1 MVLRPRTG
9 AWLLLVL
16 AALTSAGVFAT
27 VPHQGLPLVAVMA
40 SLLPLQL
47 AALFWVAVRAAP
59 TAVEHRPPALK
70 PQASD

>member
-9 AWLLLVL
+9 AWLLLML

-27 VPHQGLPLVAVMA
+27 VPHQGLPLVAVLA
-40 SLLPLQL
+40 ALLPLQL
-47 AALFWVAVRAAP
+47 AALFWVAVRAP
-59 TAVEHRPPALK
+59 TAVEHRPPALR